1 MKRIVPIVSIT
12 AALTL
17 SFSCSVKE
25 IQEASDGLKT
35 ISMIE
40 ASIDEAPVTK
50 AYLEGTDKVKWS
62 PWDAIGIYSDTDNP
76 VIFFTN
82 GDGVF
87 QSSSGRPVSGHE
99 FYAFYPYYQTSLS
112 AENRKELRFDNSFPS
127 SGENPYLNLPMV
139 ARSDGSTLSFKHA
152 AGVLHFSFTGT
163 QVLKSVRLTAN
174 GFEIIAGTGTIG
186 FDEDIPVLK
195 IENGGWQW
203 MTMTLGEPVQLTKD
217 KPFDIWF
224 GLPPITLSKG
234 FTLSMEYEGGTLS
247 KTTDKAVTITRAT
260 IKNYS
265 VVDLNQIIEEEEA
278 ELLAERDALIALYN
292 ATDGP
297 HWKDNTNWCSDKPLS
312 EWYGVYL
319 SGERVSELNLEFN
332 GLNGTLPAELSN
344 LKSLKRLVIAESEG
358 RISNMEA
365 IFGLPALESLE
376 FGIGSLSDYEVY
388 KSRMFAVPSGI
399 GQLKNLK
406 RVSLTGINEDLP
418 EDFFELN
425 RLEEL
430 YLYSFNTGRPLQAGF
445 GKLKELRIFHI
456 NSISDVIFPG
466 SNPVCGELP
475 DAIYDLDK
483 LESLS
488 LGDTNIGGQLS
499 PRIGEL
505 KNLNLLNLPANQFS
519 GPIPA
524 ELSNLAL
531 MERARMRNRI
541 SLKDNHFSG
550 KIPEAFRNWPEWQQ
564 SWGYIIS
571 GNDLEFTEVM
581 PLIPSFETTTI
592 DGKRISSEMVKDHEL
607 TILFQS
613 ASWCP
618 FSPAII
624 AELKEI
630 YPVYKDKGLE
640 VFCYSCEDESTVKAF
655 ADNYGFTWPTF
666 VNDYGPD
673 GQLPPLG
680 IELYPTNSI
689 PCVSIFD
696 RSGQLVHYQIGAEGE
711 WVSFVQN
718 YLGAGVNPYESSDYS
733 ADGTVHTLQTAMSG
747 AGIDIVLMGDG
758 YSDRLI
764 ADGTYASV
772 MQRATEAFFSEEPYK
787 SFRDC
792 FNVYYVDVVSKNER
806 YTAETALET
815 WYGTGTVVGGNDA
828 KAVAYAR
835 KVIPDARMDEA
846 TVIVLMNRDY
856 YAGTCYMYP
865 PAGGDYG
872 SGLSVSYFPVSSFET
887 TFSGLVSHE
896 AGGHGFGKLA
906 DEYFYGSNGAI
917 PQSEVDGYRSD
928 AVYGWWRNGD
938 FTSDPAAVKWS
949 AFLNDERYSV
959 EGLGVYEGAFTYY
972 YGAWRPSRNSIM
984 NNNTGGFNAPSR
996 YAIWYRIGKLA
1007 YGADWNGTYED
1018 FVAWDAINRAPAS
1031 HAPRKAQQQNYVE
1044 KDFPPLAPPVV
1055 VHHSWRD
1062 R

>member
-12 AALTL
+12 AVLML
-17 SFSCSVKE
+17 PCSCSVDE

-35 ISMIE
+35 ISKIE
-40 ASIDEAPVTK
+40 ASIDDAPVTK
-50 AYLEGTDKVKWS
+50 AHLEGTDKVKWN

-76 VIFFTN
+76 VLFTTN

-87 QSSSGRPVSGHE
+87 QSSSGRTVSGHE
-99 FYAFYPYYQTSLS
+99 FYAYYPYYQASLS

-152 AGVLHFSFTGT
+152 AGVLHFSLTGT
-163 QVLKSVRLTAN
+163 QVLKSVSLWAN
-174 GFEIIAGTGTIG
+174 GSERIAGMGTI
-186 FDEDIPVLK
+186 DLEEDIPVLK
-195 IENGGWQW
+195 IDNSGSTV
-203 MTMTLGEPVQLTKD
+203 MIMTLGEPVQLTKD

-224 GLPPITLSKG
+224 GLPPITLSQG
-234 FTLSMEYEGGTLS
+234 FTLFMVFEGGSIS

-278 ELLAERDALIALYN
+278 EREALVALYN

-319 SGERVSELNLEFN
+319 SGERVSQLNLEFN

-376 FGIGSLSDYEVY
+376 FGIGRLSDYEVY

-406 RVSLTGINEDLP
+406 RVSLTGINDDLP
-418 EDFFELN
+418 EDFFDLD
-425 RLEEL
+425 RLEEI
-430 YLYSFNTGRPLQAGF
+430 YLYAFNTGRPLQDGF
-445 GKLKELRIFHI
+445 GKLKNLEFFHI
-456 NSISDVIFPG
+456 SCISDVIFPG

-483 LESLS
+483 LISLS
-488 LGDTNIGGQLS
+488 LVDTNIGGQLS

-505 KNLNLLNLPANQFS
+505 KNLNMLNLPGNQFS

-531 MERARMRNRI
+531 MEKSSMRNRI
-541 SLKDNHFSG
+541 ELQNNHFSG
-550 KIPEAFRNWPEWQQ
+550 KIPEAFRNWPEWHQN
-564 SWGYIIS
+564 WGYIIS
-571 GNDLEFTEVM
+571 GNHLEFTEVM

-592 DGKRISSEMVKDHEL
+592 DGKRISSEMVKDQEL
-607 TILFQS
+607 TVLFQS

-624 AELKEI
+624 DALKDI
-630 YPVYKDKGLE
+630 YPTYKDKGLE
-640 VFCYSCEDESTVKAF
+640 VFCYSSEDENTVKAF
-655 ADNYGFTWPTF
+655 ADSYGFSWPTF
-666 VNDYGPD
+666 VNDYGPN
-673 GQLPPLG
+673 GKLPPLG
-680 IELYPTNSI
+680 IDYYPINSI
-689 PCVSIFD
+689 PSVTIFD
-696 RSGQLVHYQIGAEGE
+696 RSGRLVYYQFGTDGSLTEFIESQLGD
-711 WVSFVQN
+711 
-718 YLGAGVNPYESSDYS
+718 GVTELYESADYA
-733 ADGTVHTLQTAMSG
+733 ADGTAHTLQTATSG
-747 AGIDIVLMGDG
+747 AGIDIILMGDG

-772 MQRATEAFFSEEPYK
+772 MQKATDAFFSEEPYK

-806 YTAETALET
+806 YTGETAFST
-815 WYGTGTVVGGNDA
+815 WYGSGTAVGGNDA
-828 KAVAYAR
+828 KVIEYVR
-835 KVIPDARMDEA
+835 KMIPDSRMDDA

-906 DEYFYGSNGAI
+906 DEYYYASNGTI
-917 PQSEVDGYRSD
+917 PQSKIDEYIST
-928 AVYGWWRNGD
+928 AAYGWWRNGD

-949 AFLNDERYSV
+949 AFLNDDRYSA

-972 YGAWRPSRNSIM
+972 YGAWRPTRNSIM

-996 YAIWYRIGKLA
+996 YAIWYKIGKLA
-1007 YGADWNGTYED
+1007 YGASWNGSYED
-1018 FVAWDAINRAPAS
+1018 FVAWDAINRTSAS
-1031 HAPRKAQQQNYVE
+1031 HAPRKAQRQNYVE
-1044 KDFPPLAPPVV
+1044 KDFQPLAPPVV

-1062 R
+1062 Q

>member
-12 AALTL
+12 AVLML
-17 SFSCSVKE
+17 PCSCSVDE

-35 ISMIE
+35 ISKID
-40 ASIDEAPVTK
+40 ASIDDAPVTK
-50 AYLEGTDKVKWS
+50 AHLEGTDKVKWN

-76 VIFFTN
+76 VLFTTN

-87 QSSSGRPVSGHE
+87 QSSSGRTVSGHE
-99 FYAFYPYYQTSLS
+99 FYAFYPYYQTSFN
-112 AENRKELRFDNSFPS
+112 AENRKKLRFDNSFPS
-127 SGENPYLNLPMV
+127 SGENPYLNLPIV

-174 GFEIIAGTGTIG
+174 GAESIAGTGTIDL
-186 FDEDIPVLK
+186 DEDIPVLK
-195 IENGGWQW
+195 IDNSGSPF

-224 GLPPITLSKG
+224 GLPPITLSQG
-234 FTLSMEYEGGTLS
+234 FTLFMVFEGGSIS
-247 KTTDKAVTITRAT
+247 KTTDKSVTITRAT

-278 ELLAERDALIALYN
+278 ELVAEREALVALYH

-319 SGERVSELNLEFN
+319 SGERVSQLNLEFN

-358 RISNMEA
+358 RISNMDA

-376 FGIGSLSDYEVY
+376 FGIGSCSDYEVY

-406 RVSLTGINEDLP
+406 RVSLTGINDDLP
-418 EDFFELN
+418 EDFFDLD
-425 RLEEL
+425 RLEEI
-430 YLYSFNTGRPLQAGF
+430 YLHSFNTGRPLQDGF
-445 GKLKELRIFHI
+445 GKLKNLKVFHI
-456 NSISDVIFPG
+456 SCISDVIFPG

-483 LESLS
+483 LISLS
-488 LGDTNIGGQLS
+488 LVETNIGGQLS

-505 KNLNLLNLPANQFS
+505 KNLNVLNLPANKFS

-531 MERARMRNRI
+531 MEKVRMGNTRI
-541 SLKDNHFSG
+541 DLHDNQFSG

-564 SWGYIIS
+564 SWAYIIS
-571 GNDLEFTEVM
+571 GNNLEFTEVM

-640 VFCYSCEDESTVKAF
+640 VFCYSFEDESTVKAF
-655 ADNYGFTWPTF
+655 ADSYGFTWPTF
-666 VNDYGPD
+666 VNDGPD

-680 IELYPTNSI
+680 IVYYPINSI
-689 PCVSIFD
+689 PCVCIFD
-696 RSGQLVHYQIGAEGE
+696 RSGQLVHYQIGVEGE
-711 WVSFVQN
+711 WVSFVEN
-718 YLGAGVNPYESSDYS
+718 YLGASVNPYESSDYS
-733 ADGTVHTLQTAMSG
+733 ADGTVHTLQTATSG

-806 YTAETALET
+806 YTAETALST
-815 WYGTGTVVGGNDA
+815 WYGTGTVVGGDNA
-828 KAVAYAR
+828 KVIEYARKAVA
-835 KVIPDARMDEA
+835 DNRMDDA
-846 TVIVLMNRDY
+846 TVIVMMNRDY
-856 YAGTCYMYP
+856 YAGTCYMYSV
-865 PAGGDYG
+865 ADGDYG
-872 SGLSVSYFPVSSFET
+872 RGLSISYFPVSSFET

-896 AGGHGFGKLA
+896 AGGHGFGKLT
-906 DEYFYGSNGAI
+906 DEYYYASNGTI
-917 PQSEVDGYRSD
+917 PQDKIDEYS
-928 AVYGWWRNGD
+928 ATAAYGWWRNGD

-949 AFLNDERYSV
+949 AFLNDDRYSA

-972 YGAWRPSRNSIM
+972 YGAWRPTRNSIM

-1018 FVAWDAINRAPAS
+1018 FVAWDAINRTSAS
-1031 HAPRKAQQQNYVE
+1031 HAPRKAQRQNYVE
-1044 KDFPPLAPPVV
+1044 KDFQPLAPPVV

-1062 R
+1062 Q